1 MQSRRIGDT
10 QVSAIGLGG
19 MPMSIEGRPDDE
31 QRSVDT
37 IHAAL
42 EAGVTLFDTADA
54 YSMDNTDFGHNE
66 SLIAGAVASYGGDT
80 SDVLIA
86 TKGGH
91 TRTADGGWDL
101 DGSPEYLKQ
110 ACDASLKRLGVDT
123 IGLYQFH
130 RPDPKVDYADSIGA
144 IRDLLDA
151 GKIRHAGISNADPDQ
166 IRLANDILGGR
177 LAAVQNQFSPAYRS
191 SEPELTLCAELGIA
205 FLPWSPLGGI
215 AKAGDL
221 GSRFAP
227 FAALAKER
235 GVSPQQVCLAWM
247 LAKSPVVIPIPG
259 SSRSETIRDS
269 AAAVHLELSG
279 PELTQL
285 DAVH

>member
-19 MPMSIEGRPDDE
+19 MPMSIEGRPDAG
-31 QRSVDT
+31 RSVDT

-42 EAGVTLFDTADA
+42 DAGVTLFDTADA
-54 YSMDNTDFGHNE
+54 YSLGAADFGHNE
-66 SLIAGAVASYGGDT
+66 TLIADAIASYGGDT
-80 SDVLIA
+80 SNVLIA

-91 TRTADGGWDL
+91 TRPEGGGWAL
-101 DGSPEYLKQ
+101 DGSPEYLRK
-110 ACDASLKRLGVDT
+110 ACDASLTRLGVEA

-130 RPDPKVDYADSIGA
+130 RPDPTVDYADSIGA

-151 GKIRHAGISNADPDQ
+151 GKIRNAGISNADPDQ
-166 IRLANDILGGR
+166 IRLAADILGGR
-177 LAAVQNQFSPAYRS
+177 LAAVQNEFSPAFRS
-191 SEPELTLCAELGIA
+191 SEPELHLCAELDIA

-227 FAALAKER
+227 FAALAEER
-235 GVSPQQVCLAWM
+235 GVSPQQVCIAWL
-247 LAKSPVVIPIPG
+247 LAKAPVVIPIPG
-259 SSRSETIRDS
+259 SSRPATIRDS
-269 AAAVHLELSG
+269 AAAVHLT
-279 PELTQL
+279 LTDAEVAGL
-285 DAVH
+285 DGTD